1 MLFITL
7 DYVSMRSLDYIN
19 MDNENVLYLIFN
31 NVDGYIKEKKWK

>member
-19 MDNENVLYLIFN
+19 MDNENVFYLIFN